1 MNLQKFNNVVR
12 GVTQAMQHG
21 RIGFSL
27 QQINAVDDS
36 SEVLYSECLG
46 RLVEPDGTIR
56 TSGEFIA
63 FLEASG
69 RAPAFDRHVIDL
81 AFDWLAFNPAGA
93 LGCNISVENIADK
106 ESWALLYDLLSE
118 HRAMAPRLVL
128 EITESLPV
136 ATLLAAADLLQ
147 GVRELG
153 YKVAIDDFGTGYSTP
168 ETLLAIPADIV
179 KIDGFFVQR
188 RGHEMERF
196 LRHMVGLASCAA
208 STVIVEG
215 IETYAQFEAAKA
227 AGATHV
233 QGFLLSEPTLPPVHC
248 GQVNSAQHAIASKW
262 MM

>member
-1 MNLQKFNNVVR
+1 MNLEKFSSVVR
-12 GVTQAMQHG
+12 HVTQAMQHG

-27 QQINAVDDS
+27 QQINAVDDP

-56 TSGEFIA
+56 TCGEFIA

-69 RAPAFDRHVIDL
+69 RAPAFDRHVVDL
-81 AFDWLAFNPAGA
+81 AFDWLACHPAA
-93 LGCNISVENIADK
+93 SLGCNISAENLAGK
-106 ESWALLYDLLSE
+106 QNWAVLYDLLHR

-136 ATLLAAADLLQ
+136 ATLSAAAELLQ
-147 GVRELG
+147 SVRDLG

-168 ETLLAIPADIV
+168 ETLLSLPVDIV

-188 RGHEMERF
+188 RGDKAERF
-196 LRHMVGLASCAA
+196 LRHMVGLACCAA
-208 STVIVEG
+208 CTVVVEG
-215 IETYAQFEAAKA
+215 IETYAQLEAAKA

-248 GQVNSAQHAIASKW
+248 GQVNSARHAVASKW